1 MNSKKYIVYFN
12 EMKIAE
18 FELMSYALMMAKGI
32 LSEHYN
38 EPNLNIRIESKI
50 VEEEE
55 VKKCD

>member
-18 FELMSYALMMAKGI
+18 FEVMSYALMMAKGI
-32 LSEHYN
+32 FSEYYN

-50 VEEEE
+50 DDVEE
-55 VKKCD
+55 VKE